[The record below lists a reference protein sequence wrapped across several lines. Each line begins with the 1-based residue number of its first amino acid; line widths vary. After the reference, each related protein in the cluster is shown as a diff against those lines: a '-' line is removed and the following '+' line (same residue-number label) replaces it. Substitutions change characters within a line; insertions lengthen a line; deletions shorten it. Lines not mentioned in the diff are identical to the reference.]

1 MDRTGG
7 MILGTGSLGPPE
19 DGVRPGIAK
28 FPVRGEFPIAL
39 DLPRKDGPD
48 RTVARLRVGN
58 SETTVEYDRQNGWWV
73 GEIPVDGYLMAVVV
87 DSRFNV
93 EFLDV

>member
-1 MDRTGG
+1 
-7 MILGTGSLGPPE
+7 MILGTGTLGPAE
-19 DGVRPGIAK
+19 DGVRRGVAK

-58 SETTVEYDRQNGWWV
+58 AETAVEYNQQYGWWV
-73 GEIPVDGYLMAVVV
+73 GKIPVDGYLMAVVV
-87 DSRFNV
+87 DVRFNV

>member
-1 MDRTGG
+1 
-7 MILGTGSLGPPE
+7 MILGTGTLGPTK
-19 DGVRPGIAK
+19 DGVRRGVAK

-48 RTVARLRVGN
+48 RTVARLRV
-58 SETTVEYDRQNGWWV
+58 EHAQTTVEYDRQNGWWV
-73 GEIPVDGYLMAVVV
+73 GEIAVDAYLMAVVI
-87 DSRFNV
+87 DERFNV